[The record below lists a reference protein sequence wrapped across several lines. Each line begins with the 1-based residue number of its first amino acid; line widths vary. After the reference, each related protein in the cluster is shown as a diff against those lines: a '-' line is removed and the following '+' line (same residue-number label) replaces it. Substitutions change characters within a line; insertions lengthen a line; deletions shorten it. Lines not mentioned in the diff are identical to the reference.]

1 MLYVALLIGIVVI
14 IIADKLTQAFKLSSI
29 WRLISLICA
38 SLVIIMVG
46 SLEVNYINLS
56 NHIELGYLAIPFTL
70 LFLVGFTNVMNIERG
85 QNPLILLLPLVSLVC
100 FSLAAFFMGHSFV
113 LTVAISTCL
122 AIMLILLYSYFT
134 GNLFIGH
141 TLTTSIGFIIAV
153 LSISLIKLFI
163 VFIYIPI
170 FTLALP
176 FTLYYFIQN
185 KFTNVQAITIS
196 TFTAVIFGVFIFIVP
211 AHLLWYPVV
220 GITIILVIMQSSRKF
235 RIIW

>member
-1 MLYVALLIGIVVI
+1 MLYTALLIGIVVI

-29 WRLISLICA
+29 WRLISQIFA

-70 LFLVGFTNVMNIERG
+70 LFLVGFTNVLNIERG

-100 FSLAAFFMGHSFV
+100 FSMAAFFMGHSFI
-113 LTVAISTCL
+113 LIIGISTCL

-153 LSISLIKLFI
+153 LSISLIKQFI

-176 FTLYYFIQN
+176 FTLYYLIKN
-185 KFTNVQAITIS
+185 KFTDVQAITIS
-196 TFTAVIFGVFIFIVP
+196 TLTAVLFGAFIFIFP

>member
-1 MLYVALLIGIVVI
+1 MLYIALLIGIVVI

-29 WRLISLICA
+29 WRLISQIIA

-56 NHIELGYLAIPFTL
+56 SHIELGYLAIPFTL
-70 LFLVGFTNVMNIERG
+70 LFLVGLTNVMNIESG
-85 QNPLILLLPLVSLVC
+85 QNPLLLLLPLVSLVC
-100 FSLAAFFMGHSFV
+100 FSMAAFVMGHSFV
-113 LTVAISTCL
+113 FIIGISTCL
-122 AIMLILLYSYFT
+122 AIMLILLYSYFS
-134 GNLFIGH
+134 GNLFIGQS
-141 TLTTSIGFIIAV
+141 LTTTIGFIIAV
-153 LSISLIKLFI
+153 LSISLIKHFI

-196 TFTAVIFGVFIFIVP
+196 TLTAVIFGVFIFIVP
-211 AHLLWYPVV
+211 THLLWYPVV

>member
-1 MLYVALLIGIVVI
+1 VVI

-29 WRLISLICA
+29 WRLISQIIA
-38 SLVIIMVG
+38 SLVIIIVG

-56 NHIELGYLAIPFTL
+56 SHIELGYLAIPFTL
-70 LFLVGFTNVMNIERG
+70 LFLVGLTNVMNIESG
-85 QNPLILLLPLVSLVC
+85 QNPLLLLLPLVSLVC
-100 FSLAAFFMGHSFV
+100 FSMAAFVMGHSFV
-113 LTVAISTCL
+113 VIIGISTCL
-122 AIMLILLYSYFT
+122 AIILLYSYFS
-134 GNLFIGH
+134 GNLFIGQA
-141 TLTTSIGFIIAV
+141 LTTTIGFIIAV
-153 LSISLIKLFI
+153 LSISLIKHFI

-196 TFTAVIFGVFIFIVP
+196 TLTAVLFGAFIFIIP
-211 AHLLWYPVV
+211 THLLWYPVV

>member
-1 MLYVALLIGIVVI
+1 MLYIALLIGIVVI

-29 WRLISLICA
+29 WRLISQIFA
-38 SLVIIMVG
+38 ALVIIMVG

-56 NHIELGYLAIPFTL
+56 SHFELGYLAIPFTL
-70 LFLVGFTNVMNIERG
+70 LFLVGFTNVINIERG
-85 QNPLILLLPLVSLVC
+85 QNPLLLLLPLVSLVC
-100 FSLAAFFMGHSFV
+100 FSMAAFFMGYSFV
-113 LTVAISTCL
+113 LIIGISTCL
-122 AIMLILLYSYFT
+122 ATMLILLYSYFT
-134 GNLFIGH
+134 GNLMIGH

-163 VFIYIPI
+163 VFIYIPL

-176 FTLYYFIQN
+176 FTLYYFIKN
-185 KFTNVQAITIS
+185 KFTDVQAITIS
-196 TFTAVIFGVFIFIVP
+196 TLTAVLFGAFVFIIP

-220 GITIILVIMQSSRKF
+220 GITIILVIMQTSRKF

>member
-1 MLYVALLIGIVVI
+1 LLYIALLIGIVVI

-29 WRLISLICA
+29 WGLISQIFA
-38 SLVIIMVG
+38 ALVIIMFG

-56 NHIELGYLAIPFTL
+56 SHIELGYLAIPFTL

-100 FSLAAFFMGHSFV
+100 FSMAAFFMGHSFV
-113 LTVAISTCL
+113 LIIGISTCL

-153 LSISLIKLFI
+153 LSISLIKHFI
-163 VFIYIPI
+163 VFMYIPI
-170 FTLALP
+170 FMLALP

-196 TFTAVIFGVFIFIVP
+196 TLTAVLFGVFIFIVP
-211 AHLLWYPVV
+211 THLLWYPVV